1 MNKTI
6 KIGKLEFTGWKNITL
21 FVSAIVYWI
30 VVATQHL
37 NVTDI
42 LTDWVVTPF
51 GKFVPR
57 DYSILV
63 GIIVSTLILIL
74 IVYQFVKGSRRVITS
89 IYWLGLFASLLLAFR
104 FLITAPIE
112 IIHFPQ
118 YALLSFLIAKAV
130 DPERKK
136 SWIVS
141 LLFWVTFMGILDET
155 NQYFYL
161 TRQYTK
167 YYDFNDFML
176 NEIGAAVGL
185 MLYYGFK
192 EMQTQEFKFSVI
204 VKSLG
209 FKIVSVIFIVYLS
222 LSLSGILHISPHNK
236 IPSAT
241 FTSDN
246 GLLQIYLS
254 RVPGLLGSWQER
266 DLGGYIYTLTP
277 FNGILLMLVFGFL
290 FSFYRYSIKNPLQL
304 FRKKK

>member
-6 KIGKLEFTGWKNITL
+6 KIGNLELTGWKKITL
-21 FVSAIVYWI
+21 FISAIVYWA

-57 DYSILV
+57 DYSITV
-63 GIIVSTLILIL
+63 GIIAAALLIILI
-74 IVYQFVKGSRRVITS
+74 IYQFIKGKKRIISS
-89 IYWLGLFASLLLAFR
+89 IYWLILIASVMLAFR
-104 FLITAPIE
+104 LLITAPIE

-136 SWIVS
+136 LWIVS
-141 LLFWVTFMGILDET
+141 ILFWVTLMGILDET

-161 TRQYTK
+161 TRHYTK

-192 EMQTQEFKFSVI
+192 EIQKKELKFSTVI
-204 VKSLG
+204 NSLG
-209 FKIVSVIFIVYLS
+209 FKIVSVIIIVYLS
-222 LSLSGILHISPHNK
+222 LSLSGILHLSPNAE
-236 IPSAT
+236 IPAAT
-241 FTSDN
+241 FTNDN
-246 GLLQIYLS
+246 GLLQIYLE

-290 FSFYRYSIKNPLQL
+290 LSFYRYSITNPLQL